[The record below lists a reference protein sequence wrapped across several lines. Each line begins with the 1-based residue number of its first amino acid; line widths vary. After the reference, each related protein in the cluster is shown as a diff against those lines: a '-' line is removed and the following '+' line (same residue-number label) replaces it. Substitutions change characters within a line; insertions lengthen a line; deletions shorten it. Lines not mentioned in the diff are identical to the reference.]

1 MKKRI
6 ILVGSKGKM
15 GQILTEI
22 LKSDF
27 DIVGVEKGDSIF
39 DFSGDLVLD
48 FGLAESSVISAKYCE
63 KHKIPLI
70 VGSTGQSQK
79 QIEAI
84 LNASKTVPVMFES
97 NFSVGVAFLKRIIK
111 IIAPISEDIFIIEKH
126 HKHKKDSPSG
136 TAIALMNCIENITQ
150 KPAII
155 FSIRGGE
162 EIGTH
167 SIDFYFGSEVLSVT
181 HQAFSRKAFTSGVVQ
196 AVNFMTYQTQPKLYH
211 FDEILQIEKK

>member
-6 ILVGSKGKM
+6 ILVGSNGKM
-15 GQILTEI
+15 GQILTNF
-22 LKSDF
+22 LQSDF
-27 DIVGVEKGDSIF
+27 DIIGIEKGDNIF
-39 DFSGDLVLD
+39 DFFGDVVLD
-48 FGLAESSVISAKYCE
+48 FGSAESSVISAKYCE
-63 KHKIPLI
+63 KYKIPLI

-79 QIEAI
+79 QIETI
-84 LNASKTVPVMFES
+84 LNASKAIPVMFES

-111 IIAPISEDIFIIEKH
+111 IIAPISEDVIITEKH

-136 TAIALMNCIENITQ
+136 TAIALKNCIENITQ
-150 KPAII
+150 KSAII

-167 SIDFYFGSEVLSVT
+167 SIDFYFGSEILSFS
-181 HQAFSRKAFTSGVVQ
+181 HQAFSRKAFASGVVQ
-196 AVNFMTYQTQPKLYH
+196 AVNFMTLKTQPKIYH